1 MKFVKVRKLKAVVQN
16 TNLRFITI
24 AFLAIF
30 TFSFAGCSTIDSTA
44 TTDGNP
50 ASNETAA
57 IVNGE
62 EIKLEE
68 VERAIK
74 QQSNGQESKFAPLE
88 LAQARL
94 QVLDSLIQQEVMY
107 QKAVKEET
115 VPTDEE
121 INAEYNKART
131 ESGMS
136 AEEFDKQL
144 KGAGQTEAT
153 ARESLKKGLAIQK
166 LLEKITGKIE
176 PPKENEIQGYFEGN
190 KDYYTKKRGVRLA
203 AIVIDPAN
211 SGEGDPT
218 KNVEEATARAN
229 EVQQKLTPENFAT
242 LAREYSEDQSKFQ
255 GGEIGFFSEEQL
267 QQNFSPQLATA
278 FMDEKFG
285 NGGITPGLNLFGKI
299 YFFKMLERN
308 DKEEE
313 QTLESPGVRQDIAD
327 KLVKA
332 RKQLLAASYQTIA
345 MNEAKIENY
354 LAEKVVSNPNEL
366 SGARPAGA
374 VQPTAAANAN
384 TNAAAKTETN
394 AVNTNANTNA
404 ASVEKKETEEK
415 DEK

>member
-1 MKFVKVRKLKAVVQN
+1 MMKFVNVRGVKARVQN
-16 TNLRFITI
+16 TNFRFITFV
-24 AFLAIF
+24 FLAIAAI
-30 TFSFAGCSTIDSTA
+30 TFANCSTYDSTA
-44 TTDGNP
+44 TADGNP

-57 IVNGE
+57 VVNGE

-74 QQSNGQESKFAPLE
+74 QQSNGQESNFSPLE

-94 QVLDSLIQQEVMY
+94 QVLESLIQQEVMY

-115 VPTDEE
+115 VPSEEE

-131 ESGMS
+131 GSGMS

-144 KGAGQTEAT
+144 KKAGQTDET

-176 PPKENEIQGYFEGN
+176 PPKDNEIQGYFQGN
-190 KDYYTKKRGVRLA
+190 KDYYAKKRGVRLA

-218 KNVEEATARAN
+218 TNVEEATARAN

-299 YFFKMLERN
+299 YFFKLLERN
-308 DKEEE
+308 EKEEA

-327 KLVKA
+327 QLVKA
-332 RKQLLAASYQTIA
+332 RKQLLAASYQAIA
-345 MNEAKIENY
+345 MNDAKIENF
-354 LAEKVVSNPNEL
+354 LAQKVVSNPNEL

-374 VQPTAAANAN
+374 VQPPKANTDTKPAANLEVNTAN
-384 TNAAAKTETN
+384 TNSNAK
-394 AVNTNANTNA
+394 AD
-404 ASVEKKETEEK
+404 KETEVNANADK
-415 DEK
+415 

>member
-1 MKFVKVRKLKAVVQN
+1 MKFVKVRKLKALVQN

-57 IVNGE
+57 VVNGE

-74 QQSNGQESKFAPLE
+74 QQSNGQESNFAPLE

-394 AVNTNANTNA
+394 AANTNANTNA